1 MNVGINLKN
10 RTATVIRGKDRTV
23 TKLLRE
29 ELKPLMS
36 ELCDDEVL
44 LNALR
49 FSVKNFGT
57 NKILFKDVT

>member
-1 MNVGINLKN
+1 MNVGINLKS
-10 RTATVIRGKDRTV
+10 RTATVIRGKAKTV
-23 TKLLRE
+23 TNLSRE
-29 ELKPLMS
+29 EIKPLMS